1 MFGRL
6 VSTFKNRLAFM
17 AIVIV
22 LFVPA
27 ITQAF
32 SMSWEAMWGCTTANF
47 FIFHLTNAIGGWI
60 IWV

>member
-6 VSTFKNRLAFM
+6 VSTFKNRLALM

-32 SMSWEAMWGCTTANF
+32 SMSW
-47 FIFHLTNAIGGWI
+47 
-60 IWV
+60 